1 MTPIIRAAI
10 TTLAAAGSQGELA
23 GKKLARLASAH
34 DDLASERSSLHGRH
48 MDMLAKRDRLLVD
61 RENMI
66 SPRNGSK
73 PVPAG
78 DPVLRGLEDE
88 IIEIKDR
95 IAQLRFRGA
104 QKGSKAAS
112 LATLIEAA
120 AKAIRGLP
128 RVEFYTGAPVA
139 PKLEDGETLTQALD
153 RIRAEIETLTA
164 EAREVTAAPRSV
176 DESVAIMSADVDR
189 LLASAPSVDGII
201 SGNSFEVLW
210 PTEIQSVVTSATDMV
225 SVPGQN
231 AAAIGAFAIGPE
243 VLKKKLATLIK
254 ARTPA
259 EALDATA
266 KAKRLQ
272 QINDAALALAR
283 QEEALSET
291 LDKTSDELSFRRPD
305 LSVFALLFLA
315 APKGA

>member
-10 TTLAAAGSQGELA
+10 TKLAAAGNQGEQA

-34 DDLASERSSLHGRH
+34 DDLRSERDSHHSRH
-48 MDMLAKRDRLLVD
+48 MDLLAKRDRLLVD
-61 RENMI
+61 RENMLN
-66 SPRNGSK
+66 PKNGSK

-88 IIEIKDR
+88 IIEIRDR
-95 IAQLRFRGA
+95 IAQLRFRSA

-112 LATLIEAA
+112 LATLIEDA

-128 RVEFYTGAPVA
+128 RVEFFAGPVA
-139 PKLEDGETLTQALD
+139 PQLADGETLTQALD
-153 RIRAEIETLTA
+153 RIRAEVESLSA
-164 EAREVTAAPRSV
+164 EAREVSAAPRSV

-231 AAAIGAFAIGPE
+231 AASIAAFVVGGE
-243 VLKKKLATLIK
+243 VLKKKLAALIK

-272 QINDAALALAR
+272 QIDQDVVTLSR
-283 QEEALSET
+283 QEEAISET

-305 LSVFALLFLA
+305 LSVFALLSLA